1 MSALLGYSDYKKL
14 VRISLGIP
22 NHYRKL
28 GAGGQRF
35 YLSPWYKEQRYKDT
49 GKDSNFKF
57 KIFGLKSQG
66 RYDG

>member
-1 MSALLGYSDYKKL
+1 MSALLGYSDNKKL

-35 YLSPWYKEQRYKDT
+35 Y
-49 GKDSNFKF
+49 
-57 KIFGLKSQG
+57 
-66 RYDG
+66 

>member
-35 YLSPWYKEQRYKDT
+35 INLRDTKSKDIKILESTQILKLKYLD
-49 GKDSNFKF
+49 
-57 KIFGLKSQG
+57 
-66 RYDG
+66 